1 MKIGIAVQHRFP
13 SEREVRTRRF
23 AKLFDQKGMQTTVF
37 APNTTADPARGT
49 VSSDPDPPEEELDY
63 AKVCRFSWLAGTR
76 FGRIVTAALPIN
88 LFWIYWFYLNF
99 REEEIDAVI
108 ACGLR
113 TGIPCLIAG
122 KLLGIPVLI
131 DIRENYPAF
140 AETITPANL
149 MESIVYD
156 RRFVDLLERVTV
168 RLADGVIVVADVR
181 SQQLIEK
188 GVESSRIIRILNVPL
203 LSEPRTR
210 ELLETEANSTG
221 GETIRL
227 VYLGVIRKPRGLQMI
242 INALP
247 SFSNDEVEFLIAG
260 DGPYVEELKQLAV
273 ENNVEDRV
281 TFRGYID
288 SEEIPTFLTSGTI
301 GVIPHE
307 PNEHWSNTIPN
318 KTFDYMC
325 ASLPV
330 LATSTPPLEEL
341 FSNIDCGET
350 FPADASSEN
359 IRQMVLKIT
368 DRGTKEMGEI
378 GRRAVMG
385 TYNWETECQE
395 LLNRLENLVGE
406 RKTH

>member
-1 MKIGIAVQHRFP
+1 
-13 SEREVRTRRF
+13 
-23 AKLFDQKGMQTTVF
+23 
-37 APNTTADPARGT
+37 
-49 VSSDPDPPEEELDY
+49 
-63 AKVCRFSWLAGTR
+63 
-76 FGRIVTAALPIN
+76 
-88 LFWIYWFYLNF
+88 
-99 REEEIDAVI
+99 
-108 ACGLR
+108 
-113 TGIPCLIAG
+113 
-122 KLLGIPVLI
+122 
-131 DIRENYPAF
+131 
-140 AETITPANL
+140 
-149 MESIVYD
+149 
-156 RRFVDLLERVTV
+156 
-168 RLADGVIVVADVR
+168 
-181 SQQLIEK
+181 
-188 GVESSRIIRILNVPL
+188 
-203 LSEPRTR
+203 
-210 ELLETEANSTG
+210 
-221 GETIRL
+221 L
-227 VYLGVIRKPRGLQMI
+227 VYLGVIRKPRGLQII
-242 INALP
+242 INALS